1 MTPQAATAP
10 AAPIEMPSDMSSG
23 MPIDMLI
30 ERPSE
35 RPSEA
40 RRSFAEEL
48 STHRPYL
55 VRFAR
60 RQLSDFSLVEDV
72 VQETLLAA
80 LQGAERF
87 EHKASPRT
95 WLTGILLRR
104 IADGVRL
111 QSRRPSAQRDDG
123 DDDEG
128 AEAEPS
134 ADAGI
139 AFDDDSSAG
148 EPVDWVDPQRRLENR
163 QFIDALAEDLQA
175 LPPIA
180 ARLFALR
187 EIDGLSNEE
196 AASALGLTPGN
207 SAVLHH
213 RVRARLRDALT
224 RRWSAL
230 PASRTARSP
239 SNQHALA

>member
-1 MTPQAATAP
+1 MTPLAAMAPATPIATPMPPQIDMQAAAP
-10 AAPIEMPSDMSSG
+10 NESQRD
-23 MPIDMLI
+23 
-30 ERPSE
+30 
-35 RPSEA
+35 
-40 RRSFAEEL
+40 FADEL
-48 STHRPYL
+48 SSHRPYL

-60 RQLSDFSLVEDV
+60 RQLSDFALVEDV

-80 LQGAERF
+80 LQGAGRF
-87 EHKASPRT
+87 EHKASART
-95 WLTGILLRR
+95 WLTSILVRR

-111 QSRRPSAQRDDG
+111 QSRRPSAPHDAE
-123 DDDEG
+123 DEHDG
-128 AEAEPS
+128 AEAESS
-134 ADAGI
+134 ASAGI

-163 QFIDALAEDLQA
+163 QFIDALSEDLQA

-196 AASALGLTPGN
+196 AAEALGLTPGN

-213 RVRARLRDALT
+213 RVRARLRHTLNQ
-224 RRWSAL
+224 RWSAL
-230 PASRTARSP
+230 PSSLAARAAGSP
-239 SNQHALA
+239 SPTAALA